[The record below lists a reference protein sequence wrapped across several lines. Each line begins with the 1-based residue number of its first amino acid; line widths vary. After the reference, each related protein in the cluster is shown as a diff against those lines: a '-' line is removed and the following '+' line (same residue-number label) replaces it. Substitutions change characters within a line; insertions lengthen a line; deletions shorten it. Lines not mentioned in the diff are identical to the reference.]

1 MKRLQVFGTL
11 GGVLVLALL
20 ARHLWIEPMEMG
32 DACRIADAPLW
43 CDLRAMLVM
52 SFRSNGLGYAAI
64 VFGVLSLFVHRMSI
78 ALAGASLGVA
88 GLVLYCYDFA
98 AVGLLLSVLALAR
111 MTSPDG
117 DVGGRQN
124 GEREQQA

>member
-1 MKRLQVFGTL
+1 MKRLQVFGTI

-20 ARHLWIEPMEMG
+20 ARHLWIEPMAIG
-32 DACRIADAPLW
+32 DACRVADTPLW
-43 CDLRAMLVM
+43 CDLRAMLIL
-52 SFRSNGLGYAAI
+52 SFRYNGLGYAA
-64 VFGVLSLFVHRMSI
+64 VVLGVLSLFMHRMGI

-98 AVGLLLSVLALAR
+98 AVGLALSMLALAR

-117 DVGGRQN
+117 DVGGHQH